1 MICALKP
8 KSEENKFIGGP
19 TLGVRLKDRVLP
31 NQATQTNGIWPKPCR
46 QESVS
51 ITFTPEAGNAE
62 AIASHARRD
71 AARYAQDLT
80 FGTAEHTTTY
90 NALRQ
95 SQEGLHGFAKDDAY
109 GALATPGKRRIK
121 GRAAQSVFA
130 AFLLAAAGIRKVRT
144 FLRNARHDENGHLYV
159 PRKKRTGEH
168 ATSHLPPG
176 TKGTRG
182 DPDYDE
188 LDADQGAA

>member
-8 KSEENKFIGGP
+8 KSEEKKFIGGP

-144 FLRNARHDENGHLYV
+144 FLRNARNDENGDLYV

-188 LDADQGAA
+188 SDADQGAA